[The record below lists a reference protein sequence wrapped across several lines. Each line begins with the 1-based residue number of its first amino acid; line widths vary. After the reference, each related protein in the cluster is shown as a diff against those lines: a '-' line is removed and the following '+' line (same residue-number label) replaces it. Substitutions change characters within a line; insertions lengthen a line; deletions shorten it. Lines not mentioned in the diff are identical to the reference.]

1 MGSQGAQPDLAAA
14 VDYLCSAFLEDGEPD
29 AVRLAPILDRV
40 RGNSPAVAGLPRYQ
54 DAPGA
59 YRGFPLAIPMQ
70 RLLRYLY
77 NPQIPQ
83 EVVKPF
89 SIRSSVW
96 TTPGA
101 AEAQRRLWGDPWPPA
116 RALVIRG
123 EQYDRT
129 TPDAFTGGC
138 YGMVLRR
145 AIVFLPDEM
154 AVLSVSVQPGPS
166 EVGTKGYALGGDG
179 EGRYVYSDE
188 EGLTRTGLGWVSS
201 RIQTNVSI
209 GVYLQDG
216 ENVASGVFQWMRAGW
231 SGLSVVQESHV
242 AASLERYERLLVERL
257 AGLPVP
263 ERLETVFAE
272 ASGLSEEEL
281 RGHAGGVFACWLDSF
296 GGDAPGDAR
305 KLLRDGYEK
314 RLDMGELVALRM
326 AASLGRDL
334 CHSGFSGVQTS
345 RLEASLSFQPLSTS
359 R

>member
-1 MGSQGAQPDLAAA
+1 M
-14 VDYLCSAFLEDGEPD
+14 DYLCTELLEGGEPD

-40 RGNSPAVAGLPRYQ
+40 RGNSPAAAGLPRYQ

-59 YRGFPLAIPMQ
+59 YRGFSLHLPMQ
-70 RLLRYLY
+70 RLLRYMY

-101 AEAQRRLWGDPWPPA
+101 AEAQRRLWADSWPPP

-129 TPDAFTGGC
+129 TPDASTGGC

-179 EGRYVYSDE
+179 EGRHVYSDE

-209 GVYLQDG
+209 GVYLQG
-216 ENVASGVFQWMRAGW
+216 EEKVACGVFQWMRAGW

-242 AASLERYERLLVERL
+242 AASLERYERLLSERL
-257 AGLPVP
+257 DVLPGP
-263 ERLETVFAE
+263 ERLEALHSEV
-272 ASGLSEEEL
+272 SGMSEGEL

-296 GGDAPGDAR
+296 GGDAPGDAQ
-305 KLLRDGYEK
+305 KLLRDGYEQ

-326 AASLGRDL
+326 AAGLARDL

-345 RLEASLSFQPLSTS
+345 RLDASLSFQPLSTS